1 MHVRNYPIILGRKP
15 SDKLM
20 VIGQSRLF
28 DSGQDCLIFDT
39 EDQDPDKSIE
49 DAVITQLRVHL
60 HFCTPEVMRKLGLH
74 LCEAADG
81 WEEEIKEENDVEEQE
96 GRHAGG
102 AGETRQA

>member
-1 MHVRNYPIILGRKP
+1 MHGRNYPIILGRKP

-28 DSGQDCLIFDT
+28 DSGQDCFIFDA
-39 EDQDPDKSIE
+39 EYQDPDKSIE

-60 HFCTPEVMRKLGLH
+60 HFCTPEVMRKLGLY

-81 WEEEIKEENDVEEQE
+81 WECIEKDGQNVEGQE
-96 GRHAGG
+96 S
-102 AGETRQA
+102 